1 MQMLFESRKCN
12 HVQHESN
19 TTHTNIYTNS
29 QISAIL
35 KLKTAKNTKRQKQNN
50 AASCENLKLH
60 NEIDAR
66 NVQRP
71 SCSPKPPPDPSLFLS
86 LSLSRWQMPQKKL
99 KSWQSL
105 RLRLPTIVA
114 APSLQLAT
122 CGTDAIE
129 LVGAV
134 SYRSLCD
141 RRNSA

>member
-19 TTHTNIYTNS
+19 TTHTYIYTNS

-71 SCSPKPPPDPSLFLS
+71 TRTRHLF

-105 RLRLPTIVA
+105 RLLLPTIVA

-134 SYRSLCD
+134 SYCSLCD

>member
-19 TTHTNIYTNS
+19 THTYICTNS

-71 SCSPKPPPDPSLFLS
+71 SCSPKPPPDPLALSFS

-122 CGTDAIE
+122 CGRDAIE